1 MLVTCWYDYTCRYSY
16 RALLWLE
23 RVARADADLDVHWAT
38 FSLREANREADA
50 RSVFEDPEISS
61 HSVLALALAHAAR
74 EADFDAYHR
83 GVFEAMHG
91 DGGRVGPKGLLRIA
105 ERAGVDIAAFD
116 RQRPRWLRAVA
127 HEHADGVSRHG
138 LFGTPTLEIGVSG
151 GSSKPESGGVT
162 RRGDAPAYRADPRL
176 ETGVSGGSSKPES
189 GGVTRRG
196 DAPAYRADP
205 GLETRADAVVFL
217 KLADPP
223 EDDDAAARL
232 WSGLCTISVC
242 HPELVEIKR
251 TLPE

>member
-1 MLVTCWYDYTCRYSY
+1 MTCWYDYTCRYSY

-23 RVARADADLDVHWAT
+23 RVARADADVEVRWAT

-50 RSVFEDPEISS
+50 RSLFDDPEVSS
-61 HSVLALALAHAAR
+61 VSVLALALAHAAR

-91 DGGRVGPKGLLRIA
+91 DGDRVRPEGLIRIA

-116 RQRPRWLRAVA
+116 RERPRWLRAVA
-127 HEHADGVSRHG
+127 DEHAEGVSRHG
-138 LFGTPTLEIGVSG
+138 VFGTPTLEIG
-151 GSSKPESGGVT
+151 E
-162 RRGDAPAYRADPRL
+162 DAA
-176 ETGVSGGSSKPES
+176 
-189 GGVTRRG
+189 
-196 DAPAYRADP
+196 
-205 GLETRADAVVFL
+205 VFL

-223 EDDDAAARL
+223 DDDEAAARL

-251 TLPE
+251 PLRG